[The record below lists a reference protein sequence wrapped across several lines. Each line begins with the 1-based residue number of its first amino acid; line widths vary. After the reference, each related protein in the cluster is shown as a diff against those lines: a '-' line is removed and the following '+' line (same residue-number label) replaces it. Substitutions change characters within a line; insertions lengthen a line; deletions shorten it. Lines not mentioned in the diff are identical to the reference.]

1 MASIN
6 PDQHK
11 TPTSDNNNQ
20 PLHTSTPSPKNR
32 PVSRQI
38 SAGGDS
44 NSKTSPISQH
54 NKSFTRPRIGSDNF
68 IERRGPS
75 LRPLKQVSQPEQLT
89 NPDEISSENGSHSA
103 SSDDFKKNNRDS
115 PSFLENDQFT
125 PLSTVSPSQR
135 SSPNKTPSPNTANRT
150 RRARTSQSE
159 SGTSMTFASGD
170 SFYKNSSFTPVF
182 GASPNRMKL
191 KPPKIGNKRF
201 RHKSDR
207 TDAAHVSEKTD

>member
-11 TPTSDNNNQ
+11 TPKSDNNNQ

-32 PVSRQI
+32 TPLSRQI

-44 NSKTSPISQH
+44 NSSKTSPISQL

-68 IERRGPS
+68 IERRGPP
-75 LRPLKQVSQPEQLT
+75 LRPLKQVSQPEELT

-103 SSDDFKKNNRDS
+103 SSDDFKKNRHS

-125 PLSTVSPSQR
+125 PLSTVSPTVR
-135 SSPNKTPSPNTANRT
+135 SKKKFQNFFFKNKFFKKKKIFKKKISKKIF
-150 RRARTSQSE
+150 QK
-159 SGTSMTFASGD
+159 
-170 SFYKNSSFTPVF
+170 KNFKKNFWAKIS
-182 GASPNRMKL
+182 L
-191 KPPKIGNKRF
+191 KIPQK
-201 RHKSDR
+201 
-207 TDAAHVSEKTD
+207 